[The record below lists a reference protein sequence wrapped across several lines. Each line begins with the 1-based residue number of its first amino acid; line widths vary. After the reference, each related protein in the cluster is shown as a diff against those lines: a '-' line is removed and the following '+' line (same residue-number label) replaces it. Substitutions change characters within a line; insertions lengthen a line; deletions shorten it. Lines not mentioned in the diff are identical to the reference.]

1 MKTVD
6 IDYISNY
13 ILYNSHDIRS
23 VYYYFDLTESE
34 IISIDELKSK
44 YGFMDDIFSDKIT
57 LQYVY
62 NIVPLTTIDLYS
74 EKRNYLHSLNNRKI
88 DRKIRNLDNDELYI
102 FFDKLWYTED
112 KMFLFD
118 WNKYQKKC
126 SAKLAVEWCENY
138 NIPYMKGEDYEHN

>member
-13 ILYNSHDIRS
+13 ISYNSHDIRT

-44 YGFMDDIFSDKIT
+44 YGFTDDIFSDKIT

-62 NIVPLTTIDLYS
+62 NIVPLATIDLDS

-88 DRKIRNLDNDELYI
+88 DREIKNLDNDGLYI
-102 FFDKLWYTED
+102 YFDKLWDTED
-112 KMFLFD
+112 KIFLSQWD
-118 WNKYQKKC
+118 EYEKKC
-126 SAKLAVEWCENY
+126 CIKLAVEWCENY
-138 NIPYMKGEDYEHN
+138 NIPYTKGEIHEHN